1 IPALGLMNSRVKDI
15 ALLLAGLLPTAV
27 VVFLAF
33 VLVPGCI
40 AIYGPVSG
48 QLPPQTKFVFSFY
61 YLSLVLP
68 VLVAGVW
75 LFWRGRW
82 QRGVVAALLGSVGSV
97 AVGAFGWWA
106 VYQPQLIL
114 QLIGQSGS

>member
-1 IPALGLMNSRVKDI
+1 MNSRGKDI
-15 ALLLAGLLPTAV
+15 ALLLAGLLPAVAV
-27 VVFLAF
+27 VLLAF

-40 AIYGPVSG
+40 AVYGPVSG

-61 YLSLVLP
+61 YLSLGLP

-75 LFWRGRW
+75 LFWHGRL

-114 QLIGQSGS
+114 QLIGRSGS